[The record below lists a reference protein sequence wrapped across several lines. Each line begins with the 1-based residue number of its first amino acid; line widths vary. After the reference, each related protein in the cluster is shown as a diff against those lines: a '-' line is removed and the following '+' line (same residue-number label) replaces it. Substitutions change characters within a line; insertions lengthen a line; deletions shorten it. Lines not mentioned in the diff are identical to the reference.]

1 MSVGIVG
8 RTRLV
13 SIRFKSVIATIVLM
27 GLLWGT
33 LLVAIWQYGRMRI
46 GELEAAEVSRS
57 LDRVTAILD
66 HEARALSST
75 AADWGT
81 WDDAYRFVQGQN
93 ANAFTSENLTPD
105 TVADLDVDFMV
116 YCDSDG
122 TVVGSSVSQ
131 RLAGDNSSISTDEP
145 RFEGIA
151 NSSALTAT
159 QAQGASAGGMIS
171 TPEGV
176 TIVAAVPVTDS
187 SGTAPQQGT
196 FLVGRLIDESRL
208 PELRALSTIQI
219 DLFGMSDEQLPGDVA
234 EVSAHSVSSPN
245 HAIAASG
252 DLIKGYRVLNDID
265 GNPAIT
271 LRTTQPRDLA
281 KAATVVLT
289 NLVTVLAVFSIGL
302 VAMVALLNEQLV
314 LGRLARIRAELLSL
328 GISHDPTAR
337 LRVTGN
343 DEISEVARGVNRMLD
358 DLEGSSSELAFMAN
372 HDSLTRL
379 LNRRRFEAELES
391 RLEGDERGAVLWLD
405 LDHFKEINDSLGHA
419 AGDELLR
426 ELASVFLRNTRGT
439 NLVARLGGDEFG
451 ILLPDADAAQGVTA
465 ARRLLRWLGD
475 HAFFVGEHE
484 VRISASIGVVT
495 YPEHGSTCDDLL
507 VRADLA
513 MYHSKRQGRN
523 HVSLYSADD
532 SWRSE
537 MSDRIAA
544 SERIVKSIRAGRMRF
559 FGQPITNIQTGKLLG
574 YELLLRVSDR
584 DGTTLPTMEVVQTAE
599 RLGLIRDIDRWAIRN
614 AVRLLAMEQ
623 KAGRDTILHVNL
635 SGSAFSDQG
644 VLDVLRTQLQ
654 RSGVAPER
662 LVVEITETSAIT
674 DMAFARGF
682 IDELRRMGCRF
693 ALDDFGAGASSL
705 YYLKHLPVDIL
716 KIDGSLIKNLG
727 ADTPDIHLVDAIVD
741 MCRALN
747 IVTVAEFVENEMLY
761 ALTSEHGI
769 ECAQGYAIGLP
780 APIEDYLGRA
790 MPAEQPM
797 LFLEAEPL
805 AEM

>member
-1 MSVGIVG
+1 M
-8 RTRLV
+8 
-13 SIRFKSVIATIVLM
+13 LM
-27 GLLWGT
+27 GLLCGT
-33 LLVAIWQYGRMRI
+33 LLVAVWQYGRMRI
-46 GELEAAEVSRS
+46 GELETAEVGRS

-66 HEARALSST
+66 HQARTLSST
-75 AADWGT
+75 AADWAT

-93 ANAFTSENLTPD
+93 ANAFATENLTPD
-105 TVADLDVDFMV
+105 SVADLDVDFMV
-116 YCDSDG
+116 YCDSAG
-122 TVVGSSVSQ
+122 TVVGSSISQ
-131 RLAGDNSSISTDEP
+131 RLAGDNSSISADEP

-159 QAQGASAGGMIS
+159 REQGVPAGGMIA

-176 TIVAAVPVTDS
+176 VIVAAAPVTNS
-187 SGTAPQQGT
+187 AGTAPQQGT
-196 FLVGRLIDESRL
+196 LLVGRLIDESRL
-208 PELRALSTIQI
+208 PELRALSTIRI
-219 DLFGMSDEQLPGDVA
+219 DLFGVSDKHVPGDVA
-234 EVSAHSVSSPN
+234 GVSARSLSSPN
-245 HAIAASG
+245 HAIAVSG
-252 DLIKGYRVLNDID
+252 DLIRGYRVLNDID
-265 GNPAIT
+265 GNPTIT
-271 LRTTQPRDLA
+271 LRTAQPRDLA
-281 KAATVVLT
+281 TAATVVLR
-289 NLVTVLAVFSIGL
+289 NLVMVLAAFSMGL

-314 LGRLARIRAELLSL
+314 LGRLARIRHELLAL
-328 GISHDPTAR
+328 GISHDPSAR

-343 DEISEVARGVNRMLD
+343 DEISEVARSVNRMLD
-358 DLEGSSSELAFMAN
+358 DLEGSSSELAFMAD

-379 LNRRRFEAELES
+379 LNRRRFETELES
-391 RLEGDERGAVLWLD
+391 RLRRDERGAVLWFD

-426 ELASVFLRNTRGT
+426 ELANVLSSNTRGT
-439 NLVARLGGDEFG
+439 SLVARLGGDEFG
-451 ILLPDADAAQGVTA
+451 ILLPDADASQGVTA
-465 ARRLLRWLGD
+465 ARRLLRTLGD
-475 HAFFVGEHE
+475 HAFFVAEHE

-495 YPEHGSTCDDLL
+495 YPEHGSTCGDLL

-523 HVSLYSADD
+523 HMSLYSADD

-559 FGQPITNIQTGKLLG
+559 FGQPITNIQTGRLLG

-614 AVRLLAMEQ
+614 AIRLLAKEQ
-623 KAGRDTILHVNL
+623 QAGRDTILHVNL

-644 VLDVLRTQLQ
+644 VLDVLRAQLQ

-747 IVTVAEFVENEMLY
+747 IVSVAEFVENEMLY

-769 ECAQGYAIGLP
+769 DCAQGYAIGLP

-790 MPAEQPM
+790 MSAEQPM
-797 LFLEAEPL
+797 LFLEADPL